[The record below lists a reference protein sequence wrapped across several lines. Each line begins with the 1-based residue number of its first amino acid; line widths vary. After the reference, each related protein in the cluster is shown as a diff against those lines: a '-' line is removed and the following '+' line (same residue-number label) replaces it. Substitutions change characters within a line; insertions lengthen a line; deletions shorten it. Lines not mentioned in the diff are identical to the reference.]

1 MNRWR
6 VRLAAVAA
14 AAAVWV
20 GCGQRALA
28 APPERPNVVVIV
40 ADDLGYA
47 DVGAQ
52 GISKDVKTPNIDTL
66 AANGVRF
73 TSGYVSCPVCS
84 PTRAGIMTGRY
95 QQRFGHEFNPGPNTP
110 ENFGLPAD
118 QVTIAD
124 DFKHAGYATGAVG
137 KWHLG
142 FEEKL
147 RPQNRGFDEF
157 FGFLGGAHTYTNLE
171 KVNPGTPIYRNDKPV
186 AEPEYLT
193 DAITREA
200 AAYVDRHAD
209 KPFFLY
215 VAYNA
220 IHTPQAAP
228 EKYQKRF
235 ADVKDEKRKLMLSM
249 LSAEDDGVGV
259 ILHHLRKAKLEENT
273 LIVFISDNGGPTA
286 NNGSLNTPLS
296 GFKTQV
302 WEGGIRVP
310 YMMQWKGQIPAG
322 KVVDQ
327 PVISLDI
334 LPTALAAAKV
344 PLSKPRDLDGVNLLP
359 LLQGKTDQPPHES
372 LCWRMGG
379 QCAIRQG
386 DYKLVMIKAE
396 PAKLFDLKA
405 DIAET
410 HDLAAANPAVL
421 AKLQAAYRQWDA
433 GNAKALWEP
442 AREQKKAARAGR
454 RNATTR
460 PTPVPDLD

>member
-1 MNRWR
+1 MNRWQ

-20 GCGQRALA
+20 GCGQSAFA
-28 APPERPNVVVIV
+28 APPRPNVVVIV

-47 DVGAQ
+47 DIGAQ
-52 GISKDVKTPNIDTL
+52 GISKDVKTPNIDSI

-95 QQRFGHEFNPGPNTP
+95 QQRFGHEFNPGPNAP
-110 ENFGLPAD
+110 ANFGIPLD

-124 DFKHAGYATGAVG
+124 DFKHAGYATGAIG

-142 FEEKL
+142 DGEKF
-147 RPQNRGFDEF
+147 RPQQRGFEEF
-157 FGFLGGAHTYTNLE
+157 FGFLGGSHTY
-171 KVNPGTPIYRNDKPV
+171 VNNERPNAPAPIFRDNKPIS
-186 AEPEYLT
+186 EPTYLT
-193 DAITREA
+193 DAITRESTA
-200 AAYVDRHAD
+200 FIDRHKD
-209 KPFFLY
+209 QPFFLY

-235 ADVKDEKRKLMLSM
+235 AGVKDETRKLMLSM
-249 LSAEDDGVGV
+249 LSAEDDGVGE
-259 ILHHLRKAKLEENT
+259 ILQHLRDAKLEENT

-286 NNGSLNTPLS
+286 TNGSVNTPLS
-296 GFKTQV
+296 GFKSQV

-310 YMMQWKGQIPAG
+310 YMMQWKGQIPVG
-322 KVVDQ
+322 KVIDQ

-334 LPTALAAAKV
+334 LPTALAAANV
-344 PLSKPRDLDGVNLLP
+344 PLSKQRDLDGVNLLP
-359 LLQGKTDQPPHES
+359 LLQGKSDRPPHES

-379 QCAIRQG
+379 QSAIRQG

-396 PAKLFDLKA
+396 SAKLYDLKA
-405 DIAET
+405 DIGET
-410 HDLAAANPAVL
+410 HDLAAAQPAVL
-421 AKLQAAYRQWDA
+421 AKLQAAYQQWDA
-433 GNAKALWEP
+433 GNAKALWQP
-442 AREQKKAARAGR
+442 AKEQKKAAKAGR

-460 PTPVPDLD
+460 PTTVADPD